1 MKYKEKALR
10 PVKRIH
16 GGARLPHFKNTAET
30 ETENLPVP
38 QKVFIPLSQHIGA
51 PANPVVKK
59 GDTVFVGT
67 LIAEA
72 TGFVS
77 APIHS
82 SVSGTVNGIVDRVLN
97 GASAVKCIEIES
109 DGKME
114 KDPQIKPFEVNTAED
129 VAAAAKA
136 CGLVG
141 LGGAGFPA
149 HVKLIPSKDKKID
162 TLIINAAECEP
173 YITADYRECI
183 ENVDGIIAATY
194 LLKEKLNLEKV
205 VICVESNKPKAIEKL
220 MEVAAN
226 KQDVDDKVKL
236 MKLPSTYPQG
246 AEKVIIYSATGRKVP
261 LGKLPSDVGCI
272 VMNVTSLAKLYDFIK
287 TGMPLVAKRITVD
300 GSAIETP
307 KNLVVPIGSP
317 ISEILKYMGV
327 DEEDVERIIM
337 GGPMMGQ
344 PVSSTD
350 AVIEKRT
357 NALLITK
364 KSTNTRT
371 TTACIRCGRCQRT
384 CPMNLTPSRVETAY
398 RKGDI
403 EAYNKL
409 NVNYCIECGSCSYI
423 CPAKRPLTEVMR
435 IAKNELRRQKK

>member
-1 MKYKEKALR
+1 MERKEKALA

-16 GGARLPHFKNTAET
+16 GGAHLPHFKNTAEI
-30 ETENLPVP
+30 ETVVMPYPDTVY
-38 QKVFIPLSQHIGA
+38 IPLSQHIGA

-59 GDTVFVGT
+59 GDEVFVGT

-72 TGFVS
+72 SGFIS
-77 APIHS
+77 APVHS
-82 SVSGTVNGIVDRVLN
+82 SVSGTVKGIVDKTLN
-97 GASAVKCIEIES
+97 SSVAVKCVEIES
-109 DGKME
+109 DGKGTP
-114 KDPQIKPFEVNTAED
+114 DPNLKPFEINSAED
-129 VAAAAKA
+129 ISAAAKE

-149 HVKLIPSKDKKID
+149 HVKLLPPKDSNID

-173 YITADYRECI
+173 YITSDYRECI

-194 LLKEKLNLEKV
+194 LLKDKLNIEKV
-205 VICVESNKPKAIEKL
+205 VICVENNKPKAIKNL
-220 MEVAAN
+220 MAVAAD

-272 VMNVTSLAKLYDFIK
+272 VMNVTSLAKLYDFIS
-287 TGMPLVAKRITVD
+287 TGMPLTSKRITVD
-300 GSAIETP
+300 GTAVTEP
-307 KNLVVPIGSP
+307 KNLLVPIGTP
-317 ISEILKYMGV
+317 IKSVLEYMNIDTENIGRV
-327 DEEDVERIIM
+327 IM

-344 PVSSTD
+344 PVASLD
-350 AVIEKRT
+350 AVVEKRT
-357 NALLITK
+357 NALLVMAKDERARI
-364 KSTNTRT
+364 

-384 CPMNLTPSRVETAY
+384 CPMNLTPARVETAY
-398 RKGDI
+398 KKGDTDSF
-403 EAYNKL
+403 ERL

-435 IAKNELRRQKK
+435 IAKSELRRRKK

>member
-1 MKYKEKALR
+1 MEKKERALR
-10 PVKRIH
+10 PVKRIQ
-16 GGARLPHFKNTAET
+16 GGAHLPHFKNTAESET
-30 ETENLPVP
+30 ETMPAP
-38 QKVFIPLSQHIGA
+38 GKVYIPLSQHIGA

-59 GDTVFVGT
+59 GDKVRVGT
-67 LIAEA
+67 LIGEA
-72 TGFVS
+72 AGFIS
-77 APIHS
+77 APVHS
-82 SVSGTVNGIVDRVLN
+82 SVSGTVLGITDRVLN
-97 GASAVKCIEIES
+97 GGAAVKCVEIES
-109 DGKME
+109 DGEMTPDE
-114 KDPQIKPFEVNTAED
+114 NLKPFRVDSAKDLAE
-129 VAAAAKA
+129 AAKQ

-149 HVKLIPSKDKKID
+149 HVKLAPPEGSQIN

-173 YITADYRECI
+173 YITSDYRECM

-194 LLKEKLNLEKV
+194 LLREKLALEKV
-205 VICVESNKPKAIEKL
+205 IICVESNKPKAIENL
-220 MEVAAN
+220 MKVAAD
-226 KQDVDDKVKL
+226 KQDAEDTVKL

-272 VMNVTSLAKLYDFIK
+272 VMNVTSLATLYRFIS

-300 GSAIETP
+300 GTAVETP
-307 KNLVVPIGSP
+307 KNLLVPIGTP
-317 ISEILKYMGV
+317 ISDVLSYVGIS
-327 DEEDVERIIM
+327 EETADRIIM

-344 PVSSTD
+344 PVSSTA

-357 NALLITK
+357 NAILVMREEKRGK
-364 KSTNTRT
+364 K
-371 TTACIRCGRCQRT
+371 TTACIRCGRCQKT
-384 CPMNLTPSRVETAY
+384 CPMNLTPAKVETAY
-398 RKGDI
+398 RKGDF
-403 EAYNKL
+403 ESFGSL